1 MNIKNEF
8 SISRGADEVW
18 ALLTDIAQVAPCFP
32 GASLTSVDDDNTYAG
47 QVKVKLGPVAVNFI
61 GQMRLVERD
70 DHNNVARAT
79 ATASDK
85 RGLGGMQAE
94 IEFRLEAQTN
104 KSVVTIDTNIVLTG
118 KVAQY
123 GRGAGMI
130 QRIANKNVET
140 YASNLQALLGEAS

>member
-1 MNIKNEF
+1 MM
-8 SISRGADEVW
+8 S
-18 ALLTDIAQVAPCFP
+18 
-32 GASLTSVDDDNTYAG
+32 
-47 QVKVKLGPVAVNFI
+47 
-61 GQMRLVERD
+61 
-70 DHNNVARAT
+70 
-79 ATASDK
+79 
-85 RGLGGMQAE
+85 MQAE

-140 YASNLQALLGEAS
+140 FASNLQALLGEAS